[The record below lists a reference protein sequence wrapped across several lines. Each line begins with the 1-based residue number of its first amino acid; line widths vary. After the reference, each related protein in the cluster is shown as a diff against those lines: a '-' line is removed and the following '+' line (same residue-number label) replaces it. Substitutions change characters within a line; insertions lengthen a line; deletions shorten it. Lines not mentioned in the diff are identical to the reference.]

1 MTNVA
6 VLLAAAVSLATTPR
20 VAIEH
25 LFAAFNRHDVEA
37 LQKFYAPDA
46 KLTSSDFCNPRTG
59 VDVTRTYGSM
69 FKAFPD
75 IRDEVISIVIDGD
88 RAAVRFT
95 SSSDAP
101 EHKFRFELM
110 TYFRFSDGL
119 IVEDDTI
126 FDTQGRP
133 CES

>member
-6 VLLAAAVSLATTPR
+6 ALLAATASLATTPR

-25 LFAAFNRHDVEA
+25 LFAAFNRHA
-37 LQKFYAPDA
+37 LCS
-46 KLTSSDFCNPRTG
+46 L
-59 VDVTRTYGSM
+59 
-69 FKAFPD
+69 
-75 IRDEVISIVIDGD
+75 GD
-88 RAAVRFT
+88 R
-95 SSSDAP
+95 
-101 EHKFRFELM
+101 
-110 TYFRFSDGL
+110 L